1 MPSPFGI
8 RRRLKKLLGMQ
19 AKAPA
24 AQREEIPKVQLVLVG
39 PDGSEQHASA
49 DVGSS
54 IVSATSRMKRPIA
67 TGCSDSTC
75 GTCRVEI
82 LEGGDNVAEQS
93 ARERATLKDGGF
105 PQTYRLG
112 CRTELVKGTVK
123 ARAFELT

>member
-8 RRRLKKLLGMQ
+8 RRRLKKLFGME
-19 AKAPA
+19 AKVA
-24 AQREEIPKVQLVLVG
+24 AAREEIPKVELLIVG
-39 PDGSEQHASA
+39 PDGNEQSVKV

-54 IVSATSRMKRPIA
+54 IVSASSRMKRPLA

-82 LEGGDNVAEQS
+82 LEGADNVAEQS
-93 ARERATLKDGGF
+93 ARERATLKDNGY

-112 CRTELVKGTVK
+112 CRTELIKGTVK
-123 ARAFELT
+123 VRGFELT

>member
-8 RRRLKKLLGMQ
+8 RRRLKSLLGMEE
-19 AKAPA
+19 KVA
-24 AQREEIPKVQLVLVG
+24 AVREEIPKVEVIVVG
-39 PDGSEQHASA
+39 PDGNEQSVKV

-54 IVSATSRMKRPIA
+54 IVSASSRMKRPLA

-82 LEGGDNVAEQS
+82 LEGADNVVEQS
-93 ARERATLKDGGF
+93 ARERATLKDNGY
-105 PQTYRLG
+105 PQTMRLG

-123 ARAFELT
+123 VRAFELT